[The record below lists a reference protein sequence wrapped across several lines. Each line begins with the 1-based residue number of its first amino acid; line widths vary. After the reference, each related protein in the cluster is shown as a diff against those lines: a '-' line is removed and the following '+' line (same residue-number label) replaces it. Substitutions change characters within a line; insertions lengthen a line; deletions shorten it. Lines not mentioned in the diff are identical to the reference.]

1 MCPDLV
7 ISLCVLLSTERQQAV
22 AQEGQGNND
31 VFGSICN
38 YTHLQVVLIDGYLV
52 LLFREPT

>member
-22 AQEGQGNND
+22 AQEGQGITMCL
-31 VFGSICN
+31 GSICN
-38 YTHLQVVLIDGYLV
+38 YAHLRVVLIDGYLV